1 MIKGID
7 ISHYQA
13 GRVNY
18 AALRPG
24 GVEFAILKVSE
35 GVTLADASFSAH
47 YSGMRA
53 AGIPVGA
60 YAYCRA
66 TSVAEAEAEARAAVR
81 ALEYRALQLPLFYD
95 IEEDALRLGGDS
107 LLFMA
112 AAFARVVTA
121 AGYRFGVY
129 SNQLGFWYL
138 CPPERLR
145 AAVPDA
151 AVWVAR
157 YGASSVGVDGAQLWQ
172 YTNAGSIPGVS
183 GDVDVDI
190 LYDEG
195 LIRAGAPTA
204 DPVPDSGTG
213 APQPKA
219 DAVVR
224 MLQSCMAQDGY
235 WPEGQITGF
244 KSREFREKIKEY
256 AADVAR
262 T

>member
-1 MIKGID
+1 MKGID

-13 GRVNY
+13 GLVDY
-18 AALRPG
+18 GALRAG
-24 GVEFAILKVSE
+24 GIEFAILKVSE
-35 GVTLADASFSAH
+35 GRGPDAAFVNH
-47 YSGMRA
+47 YSGMRS

-66 TSVAEAEAEARAAVR
+66 TSVRAAIAEAETALAV
-81 ALEYRALQLPLFYD
+81 LDGRALQLPIFYD
-95 IEEDALRLGGDS
+95 IEQQALKLGGE
-107 LLFMA
+107 LLLAMA
-112 AAFARVVTA
+112 TAFASTVSA

-138 CPPERLR
+138 CPPAKLR

-157 YGASSVGVDGAQLWQ
+157 YGASSVGVDGAQIWQ
-172 YTNAGSIPGVS
+172 HTDTGRVPGIG